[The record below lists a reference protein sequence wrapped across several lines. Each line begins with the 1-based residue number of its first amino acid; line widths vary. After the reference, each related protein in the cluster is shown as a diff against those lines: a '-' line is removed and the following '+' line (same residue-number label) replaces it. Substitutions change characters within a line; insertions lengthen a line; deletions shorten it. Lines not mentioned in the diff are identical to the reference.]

1 MDIITGIILIILVV
15 FFAIFYTSIKSK
27 AQLKN
32 VALYITNLEKNTKS
46 DSSYE
51 KLIEVLK
58 KSSYIKSSMFVN
70 QGYYARILKI
80 CRENSSNIK
89 VWQLLKEILSNP
101 FFLLEESQ
109 KSKTLQLLLDI
120 MTKEFKNTKIKDKI
134 LENIIF
140 CLHANQGKM
149 EFISYWFSKSVIR
162 LENPTPDLYIIN
174 IPIKIHNLRFE
185 QNIFKINFDLL
196 YFQINQGNFTM
207 GNTYIS
213 YNLFELFQ
221 IFLSSIRG
229 KKEEIFINFSTRKLF
244 IYEDNH
250 ARVTEIKYL
259 KFFYNEVNNI
269 NDELKKMDA
278 EITKLESF
286 IKTIET
292 SDIYNHQINTYQQ
305 SLNLLRDIKSK
316 GIEIKEEYF
325 HFLRERTLSFY
336 VEDIEP
342 DMFKVENQ
350 KINWEVK
357 YQYFKEDYDFFTNM
371 IEEYNNLKNN

>member
-1 MDIITGIILIILVV
+1 M
-15 FFAIFYTSIKSK
+15 
-27 AQLKN
+27 
-32 VALYITNLEKNTKS
+32 
-46 DSSYE
+46 
-51 KLIEVLK
+51 
-58 KSSYIKSSMFVN
+58 
-70 QGYYARILKI
+70 
-80 CRENSSNIK
+80 
-89 VWQLLKEILSNP
+89 
-101 FFLLEESQ
+101 
-109 KSKTLQLLLDI
+109 
-120 MTKEFKNTKIKDKI
+120 
-134 LENIIF
+134 
-140 CLHANQGKM
+140 
-149 EFISYWFSKSVIR
+149 
-162 LENPTPDLYIIN
+162 
-174 IPIKIHNLRFE
+174 
-185 QNIFKINFDLL
+185 
-196 YFQINQGNFTM
+196 
-207 GNTYIS
+207 
-213 YNLFELFQ
+213 
-221 IFLSSIRG
+221 
-229 KKEEIFINFSTRKLF
+229 F